1 MHWLLW
7 LHDTLSCVLM
17 IIKVLPQQI
26 STCLWFSTFSL
37 VTVGLDLLSIN
48 YKVITIAI
56 MQIIKCNDYIIA
68 ILSIGGSEGGPR
80 GAVPPLAF
88 LLPPLGSQLIPE
100 TGIMY
105 SYCIQKYR
113 KQMGK

>member
-1 MHWLLW
+1 MMPQV
-7 LHDTLSCVLM
+7 TG
-17 IIKVLPQQI
+17 IKLCEVHGN
-26 STCLWFSTFSL
+26 TDE
-37 VTVGLDLLSIN
+37 V
-48 YKVITIAI
+48 
-56 MQIIKCNDYIIA
+56 
-68 ILSIGGSEGGPR
+68 IGGSEGGPR